1 MARVSPVP
9 SAATP
14 DHHGSHRDLL
24 WSPDDPSQ
32 ARGIDAII
40 VPTARRP
47 AYLAEAA
54 ALAQELSCTLVTL
67 HSKQWT
73 SVAKAAPRL
82 PSDVARISIDVP
94 DPSHVRLPDWK
105 TSRLLN
111 GTVFA
116 RRTDLSAKRN
126 LGLVLGRMLGWS
138 RVLFLD
144 DDITE
149 LKADDVRRASGL
161 LSTHTAVGLQ
171 VGGFPDHS
179 VVCHAYRQAGGPQQ
193 SFIGGGA
200 LVIELKRASS
210 FFPDIYNDD
219 WFFLLNDKGIQSVGV
234 TGTVRQYPYDPFR
247 SPDRARAEEL
257 GDVLAEGIYWLLDQ
271 GRSVIDADKS
281 HWSRFLMKRG
291 RFIKDVVRMV
301 QQDENL
307 ESADRDRR
315 VAALK
320 GSLGR
325 LALITP
331 ALCESYLHA
340 WVADRQGWNDFLQ
353 GPGIDGIQQL
363 QGSEQYRAALTSLS
377 RPGSPGLTWQFG
389 GNGRP
394 LVSSQ
399 DAKPFRLHWQPPMS
413 ADIVSRR
420 SKEGVGAS
428 RALAEPPVGA

>member
-94 DPSHVRLPDWK
+94 DPSHVRLPDWE

-179 VVCHAYRQAGGPQQ
+179 VVCHAYRQAGGQQQ

-234 TGTVRQYPYDPFR
+234 TGTVR
-247 SPDRARAEEL
+247 
-257 GDVLAEGIYWLLDQ
+257 
-271 GRSVIDADKS
+271 
-281 HWSRFLMKRG
+281 
-291 RFIKDVVRMV
+291 
-301 QQDENL
+301 
-307 ESADRDRR
+307 
-315 VAALK
+315 
-320 GSLGR
+320 
-325 LALITP
+325 
-331 ALCESYLHA
+331 
-340 WVADRQGWNDFLQ
+340 
-353 GPGIDGIQQL
+353 
-363 QGSEQYRAALTSLS
+363 
-377 RPGSPGLTWQFG
+377 
-389 GNGRP
+389 
-394 LVSSQ
+394 
-399 DAKPFRLHWQPPMS
+399 
-413 ADIVSRR
+413 
-420 SKEGVGAS
+420 
-428 RALAEPPVGA
+428 